1 MIAASV
7 ATAGIAP
14 ALARS
19 ARSATRTAAETVEQF
34 EALQSSAGT

>member
-19 ARSATRTAAETVEQF
+19 ARSATRTAAAHRF
-34 EALQSSAGT
+34 SPD